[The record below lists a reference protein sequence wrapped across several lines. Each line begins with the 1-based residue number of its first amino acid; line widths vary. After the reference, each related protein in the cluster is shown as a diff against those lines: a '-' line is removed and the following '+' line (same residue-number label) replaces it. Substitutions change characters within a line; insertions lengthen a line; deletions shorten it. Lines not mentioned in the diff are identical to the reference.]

1 VMCGPMLLQP
11 LIGWILD
18 RLWQGQLGPDG
29 LRIYVFESYRLGFSL
44 MLVWLLIAVVS
55 IAFSRETYAT
65 QLPET

>member
-1 VMCGPMLLQP
+1 
-11 LIGWILD
+11 
-18 RLWQGQLGPDG
+18 
-29 LRIYVFESYRLGFSL
+29 LGFSL